1 VNTWHAGEPELADY
15 LAGRSSRPV
24 AASIEAHLLACG
36 DCRATLASVADHR
49 SREDAWARLAD
60 TVDRPSSRWLHGH
73 RVVAA
78 SVATPAMLRA
88 ALAAVVLVGLVPLLT
103 ATAVGDAGLVTL
115 LVLAP
120 LAPMA
125 AVAVAYREWA
135 DPAGEISLATA
146 SAGLRLV
153 ATRALA
159 VSLVALPVAVVA
171 LLAVDLW
178 VEAVPLRLAV
188 AWCLPGLALASLVL
202 LAGTTRLDPMPVAL
216 GISAAWTVLVV
227 AVVTVRRTL
236 RPEMFVDLLGSPT
249 TQAVALAVA
258 AAALLLTAAR
268 RDAVAYRRIA

>member
-78 SVATPAMLRA
+78 SVATPA
-88 ALAAVVLVGLVPLLT
+88 VPLLT